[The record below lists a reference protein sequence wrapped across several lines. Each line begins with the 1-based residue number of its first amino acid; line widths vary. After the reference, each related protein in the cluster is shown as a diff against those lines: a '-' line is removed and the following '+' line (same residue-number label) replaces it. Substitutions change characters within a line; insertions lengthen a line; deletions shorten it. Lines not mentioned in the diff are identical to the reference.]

1 MRLGI
6 SLMMLLALATVPAAA
21 STLTIE
27 GVASPAWLERGGV
40 RLPLAAGMRLA
51 DKDRVVTGPGAR
63 VLLRMA
69 EGSAIKLG
77 ENVVL
82 AVDDL
87 ADKRG
92 PDVARLVTASLDVVR
107 GAFRFTTDIFGKRK
121 ASRDVKFR
129 ISTITAGIRG
139 TDVWGKSAEDRDI
152 VCLIEGRIGVEHG
165 GRQFTM
171 AEPLSFF
178 IAPRKDKPL
187 PVAPVDRK
195 QLETWATETDIAPGS
210 GGARRGG
217 RYHVDASVAPDQ
229 KTALDAYDRLR
240 AAGYP
245 AVIRPA
251 KKEDGG
257 EEYRV
262 RIQNLPTRQDAR
274 ATAEKL
280 KALGLAEAAV
290 SR

>member
-1 MRLGI
+1 MRLGFV
-6 SLMMLLALATVPAAA
+6 LAALAALFTTHAAA
-21 STLTIE
+21 QALTVE
-27 GVASPAWLERGGV
+27 GVASPAWLERSGV

-51 DKDRVVTGPGAR
+51 NKDRVVTGPGAR
-63 VLLRMA
+63 ALLRMA

-77 ENVVL
+77 ENAVL

-92 PDVARLVTASLDVVR
+92 PDLARLVTASLDVAR
-107 GAFRFTTDIFGKRK
+107 GAFRFTTGLFVKSNAR
-121 ASRDVKFR
+121 RDVKVR

-152 VCLIEGRIGVEHG
+152 VCLIEGSIGVEHG
-165 GRQFTM
+165 GSQFTM

-178 IAPRKDKPL
+178 IAPRKSKPL

-251 KKEDGG
+251 KKADGG

-262 RIQNLPTRQDAR
+262 RISNLPTQRDA
-274 ATAEKL
+274 AAAAEKL
-280 KALGLAEAAV
+280 KALGLAEAAIGK
-290 SR
+290 

>member
-1 MRLGI
+1 MRLGFI
-6 SLMMLLALATVPAAA
+6 LAALAALFATQATAQALTV
-21 STLTIE
+21 E
-27 GVASPAWLERGGV
+27 GMTSPAWLERSGV
-40 RLPLAAGMRLA
+40 RVPLAAGMRLA

-63 VLLRMA
+63 ALLRMA

-77 ENVVL
+77 ENAML

-87 ADKRG
+87 ADRRG

-121 ASRDVKFR
+121 ASRDVKIR
-129 ISTITAGIRG
+129 ITTITAGIRG
-139 TDVWGKSAEDRDI
+139 TDVWGKSADDRDI
-152 VCLIEGRIGVEHG
+152 VCLIEGRIGIEHG
-165 GRQFTM
+165 GSQFTM

-187 PVAPVDRK
+187 PVAPVDKK

-210 GGARRGG
+210 GSARRGG
-217 RYHVDASVAPDQ
+217 RYHVDASVSPDQ

-245 AVIRPA
+245 AVIRPG

-257 EEYRV
+257 EVYRV
-262 RIQNLPTRQDAR
+262 RIPNLPTRQDAA

-280 KALGLAEAAV
+280 KALGLADAGIGK
-290 SR
+290 

>member
-77 ENVVL
+77 ENAVL

-262 RIQNLPTRQDAR
+262 RIQNLPTRQDAG